1 MTDPVRVLHVPRPS
15 RISGY
20 FAARLGPPVIEPYTV
35 RKVLNQYGLEPAAAA
50 RNLRLGRRSRTVVV
64 TTNGGK
70 RVVKMYR
77 PQWTPA
83 TVRYGHSILG
93 RLRELEF
100 PVPPLSRT
108 SEGATWTGIDD
119 AVLAVF
125 DFVPGTNYSLNFLLR
140 GDRLRLTA
148 IAGCTLARFH
158 RRLKGFEPDGEH
170 HLGFISPMGLRRD
183 DAAWHAAKL
192 QDLKDRSAAL
202 TDPDTAT
209 LAKRLVR
216 RSGNLLDAID
226 RLDRDLS
233 RFPLPRLIIH
243 GDYGLHNLIFQRTG
257 RVVPVDFELSRLDY
271 RLNDLISALGK
282 YRYGRGAYDVESM
295 ETFMRAYATEFPLTS
310 DERRLLP
317 DAWRLYKLQA
327 ATRYWNSYFETGGPT
342 RKLHSALDSIDQADW
357 VVKHPEFIRRL
368 SHAAE
373 ESATPTRR
381 GHRAAWRSQH
391 ADDRR

>member
-1 MTDPVRVLHVPRPS
+1 
-15 RISGY
+15 
-20 FAARLGPPVIEPYTV
+20 
-35 RKVLNQYGLEPAAAA
+35 
-50 RNLRLGRRSRTVVV
+50 
-64 TTNGGK
+64 
-70 RVVKMYR
+70 
-77 PQWTPA
+77 
-83 TVRYGHSILG
+83 
-93 RLRELEF
+93 
-100 PVPPLSRT
+100 
-108 SEGATWTGIDD
+108 
-119 AVLAVF
+119 LAVF